1 MGLRA
6 EGLGADR
13 HHGFLTSNLGYPN
26 EQAHAGWRPRSVTRR
41 LHLSGLFAPYP
52 GVLQSGPVSL
62 ERDEELESLYVEH
75 AERLWRALFA
85 YSGDREVASDAV
97 AEAFAQ
103 CLARRAAVRAPGRWI
118 WRAAFR
124 IAAGELKE
132 RRMWAGGAQEG
143 RYEMDEGTGG
153 LVEALGSL
161 PPRQR
166 AALVLHYYA
175 GYKAR
180 EIAAIVGSSAATV
193 RVHLSQG
200 RKRLRRVLEAE
211 DD

>member
-1 MGLRA
+1 MTV
-6 EGLGADR
+6 D
-13 HHGFLTSNLGYPN
+13 
-26 EQAHAGWRPRSVTRR
+26 
-41 LHLSGLFAPYP
+41 
-52 GVLQSGPVSL
+52 
-62 ERDEELESLYVEH
+62 RDESVESLYLDH
-75 AERLWRALFA
+75 AERLWRALYA
-85 YSGDREVASDAV
+85 YAGDREVASDAV

-103 CLARRAAVRAPGRWI
+103 YLQRGSAVRSPARWI

-132 RRMWAGGAQEG
+132 RRREG
-143 RYEMDEGTGG
+143 SPLPVDPPVVPQPTGE
-153 LVEALGSL
+153 LLSTLRLL

-180 EIAAIVGSSAATV
+180 EIADIMGSTATTV

-200 RKRLRRVLEAE
+200 RRRLRELLEE
-211 DD
+211 DHD